1 MFADAIEQVG
11 EYTRPLI
18 YIYRNY
24 GETVVTPG
32 SATMFFVNEYGCAVT
47 CRHVAE
53 TILASHN
60 VNNKYLQFKK
70 AKAQLVNQK
79 NKSQM
84 LKKLEMEYGY
94 KKGITVNMKCNF
106 KGCVAPVKEITCHIH
121 KYYDLAIV
129 RFKGYEQCMYQNHAI
144 FADNADT
151 LRPGN
156 TLCRIGFPFPEM
168 VNSIYNGITDDIEWG
183 DASNINTPRFPVD
196 GMVTRHVAKD
206 GVLCGVELS
215 TPGLKGQSGG
225 PLFNSSGVVYGMQY
239 ETRHL
244 NLGFRFDES
253 GVPLKGDAKLGGSSA
268 FLHVGHCLSAE
279 IIKSFLKENGVKYY
293 TESTVFEG
301 DIQ

>member
-1 MFADAIEQVG
+1 MFADAIERVG

-18 YIYRNY
+18 YIFRNY

-32 SATMFFVNEYGCAVT
+32 SATMFFVNEEGCAVT

-60 VNNKYLQFKK
+60 VNNKYAQFKK
-70 AKAQLVNQK
+70 AKAQLVNEK
-79 NKSQM
+79 NRMQM
-84 LKKLEMEYGY
+84 LKKLELEYGY
-94 KKGITVNMKCNF
+94 KKGVTVNMKCNF
-106 KGCVAPVKEITCHIH
+106 KGCVFPVKEITCHIH
-121 KYYDLAIV
+121 KHYDLAIV
-129 RFKGYEQCMYQNHAI
+129 RFKGFEKRMYNDYAI

-151 LRPGN
+151 LRPGQS
-156 TLCRIGFPFPEM
+156 LCRVGFPFPEFT
-168 VNSIYNGITDDIEWG
+168 NSIYNGITDDIEWG
-183 DASNINTPRFPVD
+183 DVSNINTPRFPID

-206 GVLCGVELS
+206 GKICGVELS

-225 PLFNSSGVVYGMQY
+225 PLFDKNGVVYGMQY

-253 GVPLKGDAKLGGSSA
+253 GTPIKDANKNGTSQA

-279 IIKSFLKENGVKYY
+279 IIKVFLKDNGVKFY
-293 TESTVFEG
+293 TETGVVE
-301 DIQ
+301 